1 MSYLQKIYTA
11 ERAYK
16 RSRVITTAIHLGI
29 LTALKGSNQGLSLDD
44 LQKVLGFSPPWLRSV
59 INVLLFEGLIH
70 REHGIYYLSCIG
82 EEAESDPALR
92 AFSGYHFHC
101 FESWLHLPN
110 ALRTGEAG
118 NFHRR
123 RLGNV
128 DFCRAYLESMDAI
141 AQTHM
146 QFLKTACTPYL
157 RSCVLDVGAG
167 PSSLCRELASLDS
180 GMSVTAVDYPEIVSL
195 ARETYTAPPNFQW
208 LPGDFLALDAKK
220 PFDAV
225 YCGHVIEY
233 CPETDL
239 ASWLG
244 RIRTFLREGGHLV
257 LLLFMQPEIGDESED
272 LDLFELSTG
281 LNGPQLGHIARKSE
295 IMDALAL
302 SGYRDLNV
310 TPIPQGPTYTEY
322 LITCASDSRQGDEEK

>member
-1 MSYLQKIYTA
+1 MSYLKEVYGA

-16 RSRVITTAIHLGI
+16 RSRVVTTAIHLGI
-29 LTALKGSNQGLSLDD
+29 LTAIKKSDQGLSLDD
-44 LQKVLGFSPPWLRSV
+44 LQEVLGFSPLWLRSV
-59 INVLLFEGLIH
+59 VNVLLFEGLIY
-70 REHGIYYLSCIG
+70 REDGQYHLSCIG

-101 FESWLHLPN
+101 FESWLHLPH

-123 RLGNV
+123 RMGDV
-128 DFCRAYLESMDAI
+128 DFCRAYLESMNAI

-146 QFLKTACTPYL
+146 QFLKTACTSYL
-157 RSCVLDVGAG
+157 RSSVLDVGAG
-167 PSSLCRELASLDS
+167 PSSLCRELASVDS
-180 GMSVTAVDYPEIVSL
+180 GLRVTAVDYPEIVSL
-195 ARETYTAPPNFQW
+195 AREIYTAPPNFQW
-208 LPGDFLALDAKK
+208 LSGDFLALDVEK

-244 RIRTFLREGGHLV
+244 RIRSFLREGGHLV
-257 LLLFMQPEIGDESED
+257 LLLFMRPEIGDESED

-281 LNGPQLGHIARKSE
+281 LNGPQLGHIVRKPE
-295 IMDALAL
+295 ITDALAI
-302 SGYRDLNV
+302 SGYRDINV
-310 TPIPQGPTYTEY
+310 TPIPQGPTYTEFV
-322 LITCASDSRQGDEEK
+322 ITCVSDSIKGDMGQ